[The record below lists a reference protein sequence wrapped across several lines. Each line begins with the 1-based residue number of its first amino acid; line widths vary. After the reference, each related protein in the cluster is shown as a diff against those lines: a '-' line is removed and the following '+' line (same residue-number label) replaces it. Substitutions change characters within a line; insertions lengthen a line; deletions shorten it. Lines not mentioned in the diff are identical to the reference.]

1 MESYWYVIYNGVVA
15 LNVYVFGKV
24 KKSTDLVE
32 EQDEIESE
40 GNEQGQEA
48 KVVEVTR
55 KVVLVGNKQRC
66 E

>member
-1 MESYWYVIYNGVVA
+1 MA